1 LNVNSATRLLQLFN
15 SFANPKFLLADEG
28 HPRLLFFMLEIFN
41 SVIAYHPSDNPNL
54 IYALLRAHRTF
65 EDLGTFTLTR
75 GLRDVRRMQLATEEQ
90 SHVQDTKG
98 KSRAV
103 EEYDQPH
110 QEKQRLLERENAQSA
125 DSLTEVQVV
134 PRDQHQPEPAGHV
147 EEIPS
152 SQPLMSPTIDQ
163 ATFSSPLTAVS
174 EKARGKMPE
183 RRSTSLDTDN
193 SLDRTTATAVGWNG
207 FVPTQE
213 WVTSWHQGLPLDSVM
228 LVISELMPKLQ
239 EFQVSHK
246 SNPTVAI
253 LDYLGHISLK
263 HILPNPPP
271 LNPRKFIWSESSLV
285 WLSSLIWGEIYV
297 RGMTP
302 LGIWNSTSVRLFYVK
317 HAQNPQRQLTD
328 TVSSVVGGL
337 LGRGATEPS
346 QLLRQRSDRP

>member
-1 LNVNSATRLLQLFN
+1 MKGTQGFC
-15 SFANPKFLLADEG
+15 FLCESHRFTEAYRPNHES
-28 HPRLLFFMLEIFN
+28 RLEIFN

-65 EDLGTFTLTR
+65 EDLGTFTLAR

-125 DSLTEVQVV
+125 DSLTEVRVD
-134 PRDQHQPEPAGHV
+134 PRDQHQQEPAEHV
-147 EEIPS
+147 EEVPS

-163 ATFSSPLTAVS
+163 ATFSGPLTAVS

-213 WVTSWHQGLPLDSVM
+213 WVRTSH
-228 LVISELMPKLQ
+228 
-239 EFQVSHK
+239 H
-246 SNPTVAI
+246 
-253 LDYLGHISLK
+253 
-263 HILPNPPP
+263 
-271 LNPRKFIWSESSLV
+271 
-285 WLSSLIWGEIYV
+285 
-297 RGMTP
+297 
-302 LGIWNSTSVRLFYVK
+302 
-317 HAQNPQRQLTD
+317 
-328 TVSSVVGGL
+328 
-337 LGRGATEPS
+337 
-346 QLLRQRSDRP
+346 